1 MDRNFFS
8 IDVTVVLFLALG
20 RDKFAVETC
29 DIAQRNIFGTFSRTC
44 SGVGAVAET
53 EFVHFGHHFTGT
65 AHTLHLTLGQQCE
78 LADLGGYKEHGR
90 AVFTCCHASAAA
102 YTCSGI
108 HGHISGF
115 FRNRQIV
122 GILCAAAVE
131 ADVAAGL
138 LDFVERVAVHHKVF
152 DDRERC

>member
-78 LADLGGYKEHGR
+78 LADQIGR
-90 AVFTCCHASAAA
+90 AHV
-102 YTCSGI
+102 
-108 HGHISGF
+108 
-115 FRNRQIV
+115 
-122 GILCAAAVE
+122 
-131 ADVAAGL
+131 
-138 LDFVERVAVHHKVF
+138 
-152 DDRERC
+152 